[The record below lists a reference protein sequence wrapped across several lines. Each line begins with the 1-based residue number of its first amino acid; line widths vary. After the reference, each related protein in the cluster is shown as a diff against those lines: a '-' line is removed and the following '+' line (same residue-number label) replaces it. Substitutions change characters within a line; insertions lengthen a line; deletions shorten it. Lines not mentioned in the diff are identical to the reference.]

1 MTTLPSRAREQA
13 PAPFPSRDRKGAGIL
28 APLQNRAREQAPAP
42 FPSRDRNVEQ
52 AIGFCGL
59 LILPTHGFPSVTARE
74 RN

>member
-1 MTTLPSRAREQA
+1 MTTLPS
-13 PAPFPSRDRKGAGIL
+13 
-28 APLQNRAREQAPAP
+28 RAREQAPAP